1 MNSKKINILILF
13 LLISLVSLA
22 QNPKRIYNN
31 SLFKGME
38 ARTKADIDSELA
50 KAKESFEKI
59 LAKEPE
65 SAMANLGLAALYAV
79 DEYSGK
85 DYFNALKYFQKA
97 YDAQAQFTGDDKEIL
112 NELFTKQD
120 KKRKNR
126 PIDKNMEWE
135 YLHLEDKLI
144 KFVRE
149 ENNADHAKRFLK
161 EFPDSKYTT
170 NVAHILSY
178 IKFREAEKQNTVDA
192 YNQFLNDYPESA
204 QVNIAT
210 NLRNDLAYKIAI
222 RKGTLND
229 LRDFVTNYPKARQVI
244 EVKRSMADMAFKEA
258 AAKKTL
264 EAIDNYIAEFPN
276 SSKISA
282 AKVLKKQLLFEW
294 AKSVKSL
301 EAYNQ
306 FVSLYPEGEQYID
319 IFNLKANILGDEIL
333 KDFPEENYLFV
344 KGFDNQ
350 EFKDF
355 GGGIATR
362 PDGELVVVS
371 ATPKAEG
378 EMYDSWILGLD
389 ANGEML
395 WNKIL
400 GNPFDDLVNKVSVSA
415 QNEIYVAGIT
425 NAIVDSVPGQAW
437 IYKLAANGQNVFN
450 QKVSMAEALD
460 FVVYPDNKILI
471 AGYTQN
477 PEDSLFTPALVKLNA
492 NGKKLW
498 SRKYT
503 NKGKVYALASDDAS
517 NTAFAA
523 AGNWIFAINEAGYLQ
538 WDILLPEN
546 QQATAV
552 DMNTKKQVLFA
563 GSTPDGAFAA
573 AYDTNGKKLWESPL
587 NLTGNGMPEHLV
599 ALPDKSFV
607 IAGTYNNKIKL
618 VQIDDSG
625 TVKREKEFSLP
636 QGVKLNDITLCDDNA
651 IAISATRLGDK
662 ADLIVF
668 KLSF

>member
-1 MNSKKINILILF
+1 MKTKYINILILF
-13 LLISLVSLA
+13 MLISMLGMA

-38 ARTKADIDSELA
+38 ARAQADIDSELA
-50 KAKESFEKI
+50 KAKENFEKV
-59 LAKEPE
+59 LVKEPE
-65 SAMANLGLAALYAV
+65 SAMANIGLAAVYAV
-79 DEYSGK
+79 DKYSGK
-85 DYFNALKYFQKA
+85 DYFKAFAYFQKA
-97 YDAQAQFTGDDKEIL
+97 YHTKPKFSDDEKEVL
-112 NELFTKQD
+112 NEWFTKQD
-120 KKRKNR
+120 KRRKNR
-126 PIDKNMEWE
+126 PVDRNMDWE

-149 ENNADHAKRFLK
+149 ENNAEHAKRFLQ
-161 EFPDSKYTT
+161 EFPDSKYKT
-170 NVAHILSY
+170 NVAHILTY
-178 IKFREAEKQNTVDA
+178 IKFREAEKQNSVDA
-192 YNQFLNDYPESA
+192 FNQFLNDYPESA

-210 NLRNDLAYKIAI
+210 KLRNNLAYQNAI
-222 RKGTLND
+222 GKGTLQD
-229 LRDFVTNYPKARQVI
+229 LRDFVTHYPEAQQVN

-258 AAKKTL
+258 AATKTL
-264 EAIDNYIAEFPN
+264 EAIDNYIANFPN
-276 SSKISA
+276 SPKIAA
-282 AKVLKKQLLFEW
+282 AKLLKKQLLFEW

-319 IFNLKANILGDEIL
+319 IFNLKTSILGNEMLADL
-333 KDFPEENYLFV
+333 PEEHYQFV

-362 PDGELVVVS
+362 PNGELVVVS

-400 GNPFDDLVNKVSVSA
+400 GNPFDDLVNKVSINA
-415 QNEIYVAGIT
+415 RNEIYVAGIT
-425 NAIVDSVPGQAW
+425 NAIVDSVAGQAW
-437 IYKLAANGQNVFN
+437 IYKLAANGQNIFN

-460 FVVYPDNKILI
+460 FVLYPDNQILI
-471 AGYTQN
+471 AGYTKN
-477 PEDSLFTPALVKLNA
+477 TEESLFTPALVKLNA

-503 NKGKVYALASDDAS
+503 NKGKVYALTSDTDS
-517 NTAFAA
+517 NIAFAA
-523 AGNWIFAINEAGYLQ
+523 AGNWIFAIDEAGYLQ

-552 DMNTKKQVLFA
+552 GMNAKKQILFA

-573 AYDTNGKKLWESPL
+573 AYDTSGKKLWESPL
-587 NLTGNGMPEHLV
+587 KLTGEGMPEHLV
-599 ALPDKSFV
+599 ALADKSFV

-636 QGVKLNDITLCDDNA
+636 QGLTLNDITVCDVN
-651 IAISATRLGDK
+651 IVAISATRLGDK

>member
-1 MNSKKINILILF
+1 MNSKKINILIVF
-13 LLISLVSLA
+13 MLISMLSVA

-38 ARTKADIDSELA
+38 ARATVDIDSELA
-50 KAKESFEKI
+50 KAKVNFEKV
-59 LAKEPE
+59 LVKEPE
-65 SAMANLGLAALYAV
+65 SAMANIGLAALYAF
-79 DEYSGK
+79 DKYSAK
-85 DYFNALKYFQKA
+85 DYFKAFAYFQKA
-97 YDAQAQFTGDDKEIL
+97 YDAKPQFTDDEKEVL

-120 KKRKNR
+120 KRRKNR
-126 PIDKNMEWE
+126 PIAKNIDWE
-135 YLHLEDKLI
+135 YQYIEDKLI

-149 ENNADHAKRFLK
+149 ENNADHATRFLQ
-161 EFPDSKYTT
+161 EFPNSKYKG
-170 NVAHILSY
+170 NVAHILTY
-178 IKFREAEKQNTVDA
+178 IKFREAEKKNTVDA
-192 YNQFLNDYPESA
+192 FNQFLKDYPESA
-204 QVNIAT
+204 QVNTAT
-210 NLRNDLAYKIAI
+210 KLRNQLAYQNAFT
-222 RKGTLND
+222 KGTVKD
-229 LRDFVTNYPKARQVI
+229 LRDFVENYPEALQVNK
-244 EVKRSMADMAFKEA
+244 VKKQMAEMAFKEA

-264 EAIDNYIAEFPN
+264 EAIDKYIADFPN
-276 SSKISA
+276 SSKIA
-282 AKVLKKQLLFEW
+282 AARALKKQLLFDW

-306 FVSLYPEGEQYID
+306 FVSLYPEGKQYVD
-319 IFNLKANILGDEIL
+319 IFNLKASILGDEIL

-362 PDGELVVVS
+362 PNGELVVVS

-400 GNPFDDLVNKVSVSA
+400 GNPFDDIVNKVNVSA
-415 QNEIYVAGIT
+415 ENEIYVAGIT
-425 NAIVDSVPGQAW
+425 NAIVDSVDGEAW

-450 QKVSMAEALD
+450 QKVNMAEALD
-460 FVVYPDNKILI
+460 FVVYPDNNILI
-471 AGYTQN
+471 AGYTKN
-477 PEDSLFTPALVKLNA
+477 TEDSLFTPALVKLNA

-498 SRKYT
+498 SRNYT
-503 NKGKVYALASDDAS
+503 NKGKVYALASDTAS

-538 WDILLPEN
+538 WDVLLPEN

-552 DMNTKKQVLFA
+552 GMNANKKLLFA
-563 GSTPDGAFAA
+563 GSTDSGAFAA
-573 AYDTNGKKLWESPL
+573 AYDSSGKKLWELPL
-587 NLTGNGMPEHLV
+587 NLTGQGMPEHLV
-599 ALPDKSFV
+599 ALADNSFV
-607 IAGTYNNKIKL
+607 LAGTYNNKIKL
-618 VQIDDSG
+618 VQIDDLG
-625 TVKREKEFSLP
+625 TVKGEKEFSLP
-636 QGVKLNDITLCDDNA
+636 QGVKLNDITVCDGNSV
-651 IAISATRLGDK
+651 AISATRLGDK

-668 KLSF
+668 KLNS

>member
-1 MNSKKINILILF
+1 MNTKKINILILF
-13 LLISLVSLA
+13 MLISMLGMA

-38 ARTKADIDSELA
+38 ARATADIDSDLN
-50 KAKESFEKI
+50 KAKESFEKV
-59 LAKEPE
+59 LTKEPE
-65 SAMANLGLAALYAV
+65 SRMANIGLAALYAV
-79 DEYSGK
+79 DKYSGK
-85 DYFNALKYFQKA
+85 DYFKAFAHFQKA
-97 YDAQAQFTGDDKEIL
+97 YDAKPPFTAEDKEVL
-112 NELFTKQD
+112 NLLFFKQD

-135 YLHLEDKLI
+135 YQYLEDKLI

-149 ENNADHAKRFLK
+149 ENNADHARRFLK
-161 EFPDSKYTT
+161 EFPDSKYKT

-192 YNQFLNDYPESA
+192 FNQFLNDYPESA
-204 QVNIAT
+204 QVAIT
-210 NLRNDLAYKIAI
+210 TKLRNDLAYKNAI
-222 RKGTLND
+222 GKGSLQD
-229 LRDFVTNYPKARQVI
+229 LRDFMSNYPEAKQVNEI
-244 EVKRSMADMAFKEA
+244 RKRVADMAFKEA
-258 AAKKTL
+258 AASKTL
-264 EAIDNYIAEFPN
+264 EAIDSYIADFPN
-276 SSKISA
+276 SPKIAA
-282 AKVLKKQLLFEW
+282 AKLLKKQLLFEW

-319 IFNLKANILGDEIL
+319 IFNLKANILGDEIR
-333 KDFPEENYLFV
+333 KDFPDENYLFV

-350 EFKDF
+350 EFTDF

-362 PDGELVVVS
+362 PNGELVVVS

-395 WNKIL
+395 WNKVL
-400 GNPFDDLVNKVSVSA
+400 GNPFDDLVNKVSMNA

-425 NAIVDSVPGQAW
+425 NAIVDSVAGQAW
-437 IYKLAANGQNVFN
+437 IYKLAANGQNIFN

-460 FVVYPDNKILI
+460 FVLYPDNQILI
-471 AGYTQN
+471 AGYTKNTQ
-477 PEDSLFTPALVKLNA
+477 DSLFTPALVKLNA

-503 NKGKVYALASDDAS
+503 NKGKVYALAGDSAS

-538 WDILLPEN
+538 WDILLPGN

-552 DMNTKKQVLFA
+552 GMNAKKQVLFA
-563 GSTPDGAFAA
+563 GSTDSGAFAA
-573 AYDTNGKKLWESPL
+573 AYDSSGKKLWESPL
-587 NLTGNGMPEHLV
+587 KLTGNGMPEHIV
-599 ALPDKSFV
+599 AFADNSFV
-607 IAGTYNNKIKL
+607 LAGTYDKKIKL
-618 VQIDDSG
+618 VQIDDAGS
-625 TVKREKEFSLP
+625 VKNEKEFSLP
-636 QGVKLNDITLCDDNA
+636 QGVKLNDITLGADNTV
-651 IAISATRLGDK
+651 AISASRLGDK

-668 KLSF
+668 QLSF